1 MEQSPHRGFAK
12 RLKEATGCKIIA
24 LTHLDEFVKSDEGYA
39 DETPYDID
47 PADFLNLI
55 RNAEYVCTDSFH
67 CSVFQFF
74 ISGSFLHSVVLTEI
88 LNSQQT
94 VG

>member
-1 MEQSPHRGFAK
+1 M
-12 RLKEATGCKIIA
+12 KEETGCKIIA

-39 DETPYDID
+39 DETPYDIG

-67 CSVFQFF
+67 CSVFFRFF
-74 ISGSFLHSVVLTEI
+74 INDNFSHFDVIVDKPDSL
-88 LNSQQT
+88 QT
-94 VG
+94 AGWIHYSI